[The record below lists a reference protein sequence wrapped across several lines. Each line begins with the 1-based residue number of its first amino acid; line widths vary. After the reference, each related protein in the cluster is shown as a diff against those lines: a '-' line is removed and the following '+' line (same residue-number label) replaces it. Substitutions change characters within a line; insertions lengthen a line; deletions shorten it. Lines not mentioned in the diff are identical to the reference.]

1 MIRNSIFLVEKE
13 KIRTIVAISAW
24 NAKYFPSDICV
35 IKERITVRS
44 NASETVVPKICAK
57 VKMIVP
63 KAPITQIVELTFK
76 RVRIF
81 SPDVVKNP
89 SLLMTRNAMDNKAPT
104 TAKPPIKL
112 RNLNVVV
119 KRFIDY

>member
-1 MIRNSIFLVEKE
+1 MRDSIFLAVKE
-13 KIRTIVAISAW
+13 KITTTAAINAW
-24 NAKYFPSDICV
+24 KAKYFPSDICV

-44 NASETVVPKICAK
+44 NASESVVPKIWAK
-57 VKMIVP
+57 VEMIVP
-63 KAPITQIVELTFK
+63 NAPITQIVELIFK
-76 RVRIF
+76 SLRTF

-104 TAKPPIKL
+104 TANPPIKL
-112 RNLNVVV
+112 RNLNAVV